1 MIKKTTYFRNNH
13 EGRVIIKQNLSIV
26 PAMKAENFENRR
38 IEGITE
44 WTMPISTHLN
54 DFADCLMVEKR
65 KRRVQINKNIRF
77 VSTCLRKHNKKLRRK
92 KVEKN

>member
-26 PAMKAENFENRR
+26 PAMKAENFENRK

-65 KRRVQINKNIRF
+65 KRRVQI
-77 VSTCLRKHNKKLRRK
+77 KKYSFCIHLSK
-92 KVEKN
+92 KTQQEVEKEES